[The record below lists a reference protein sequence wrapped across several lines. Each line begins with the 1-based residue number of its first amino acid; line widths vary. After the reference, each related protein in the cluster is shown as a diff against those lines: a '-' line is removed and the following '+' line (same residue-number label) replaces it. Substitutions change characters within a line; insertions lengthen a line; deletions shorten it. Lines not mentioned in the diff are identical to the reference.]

1 MHYQAL
7 LFCPDDKTAR
17 VVSQVLSELDFQV
30 ECCNE
35 PFAAVKKLMA
45 RHFDA
50 IVVDCE
56 NEQNAT
62 LLFKSARNS
71 GSNASALSVAVVE
84 GQAGV
89 AKAFRIGANLVLT
102 RPINVEQ
109 SKGTLRV
116 ARGLLRKAEAA
127 KPAATAPDPSTR
139 IAEPSA
145 AQPFTSAPS
154 VMPSGPSQQVP
165 IPAASASGF
174 ELEAEPDVKPDAAE
188 ATLLEYMP
196 DVPTSPAQTVS
207 SDAPKEFPWQPVSKR
222 SLEPIAPALPSV
234 TEAAGKAAPE
244 LAISSKAAPVPT
256 AGAAA
261 APAPA
266 KEVADPEIVPFES
279 KPIWPARREADF
291 EINST
296 SGRSQTEAPVFSSLS
311 GIEAQQE
318 SGAGGATRKF
328 VFVLLAAGLVIG
340 GYFGWSKMHA
350 GSHPAVVQ
358 EPSAVVRPAPSVM
371 PPAPP
376 PPEEQSASTPPKQ
389 VEVSESPAQ
398 QPEEVSVDPNPK
410 PARAKPTPAIINTA
424 PASKEP
430 VPAKPQPI
438 VVKNDFYRQTKWEAA
453 LPPAPAPLSIA
464 SAPNDQALT
473 SIVAA
478 PVHVPNPVK
487 ETLKVSQGVSQGL
500 LVKRVQPVYPP
511 QARQMHLEGTVQL
524 LASIR
529 KDGSISGVKQVSG
542 DAILGRAAIDAV
554 RQWKYKP
561 YFLNGEPVEIQ
572 TQITVNFKLP

>member
-17 VVSQVLSELDFQV
+17 IVSQVLSELDFQV

-45 RHFDA
+45 QHFDA
-50 IVVDCE
+50 IIVDCE

-127 KPAATAPDPSTR
+127 KPVATPPDPSTR
-139 IAEPSA
+139 IAESSV
-145 AQPFTSAPS
+145 AQPFSPPPSIIPSAPS
-154 VMPSGPSQQVP
+154 QVAP
-165 IPAASASGF
+165 TPTASASGF
-174 ELEAEPDVKPDAAE
+174 EVEPEPDVKPDAAE

-196 DVPTSPAQTVS
+196 DVPTSPAQTLS
-207 SDAPKEFPWQPVSKR
+207 SDVPKEFPWQTVSKR
-222 SLEPIAPALPSV
+222 GLEPIASALPPAA
-234 TEAAGKAAPE
+234 EAAEKLDPE
-244 LAISSKAAPVPT
+244 LGAASKATPVPT

-279 KPIWPARREADF
+279 KPIWPARPEADF
-291 EINST
+291 EINSA
-296 SGRSQTEAPVFSSLS
+296 SARLQSEAPVFSSLS

-318 SGAGGATRKF
+318 SGAGGATKKF
-328 VFVLLAAGLVIG
+328 VFVLLAASLVIG

-350 GSHPAVVQ
+350 GSQPAVVQ

-376 PPEEQSASTPPKQ
+376 PPEEQSAPTPPNQ

-398 QPEEVSVDPNPK
+398 QPEEISVDPNPK
-410 PARAKPTPAIINTA
+410 PAHAKPTPATINAA
-424 PASKEP
+424 PTSKEP

-438 VVKNDFYRQTKWEAA
+438 VVKNDFSRQTKWEAA

-524 LASIR
+524 LASIH
-529 KDGSISGVKQVSG
+529 KDGSISGIKQLSG
-542 DAILGRAAIDAV
+542 DTILGRAAIDAV

>member
-1 MHYQAL
+1 
-7 LFCPDDKTAR
+7 
-17 VVSQVLSELDFQV
+17 
-30 ECCNE
+30 
-35 PFAAVKKLMA
+35 
-45 RHFDA
+45 
-50 IVVDCE
+50 
-56 NEQNAT
+56 
-62 LLFKSARNS
+62 
-71 GSNASALSVAVVE
+71 
-84 GQAGV
+84 
-89 AKAFRIGANLVLT
+89 
-102 RPINVEQ
+102 
-109 SKGTLRV
+109 
-116 ARGLLRKAEAA
+116 LRKAEAA

-165 IPAASASGF
+165 IPTASASGF

-207 SDAPKEFPWQPVSKR
+207 SHAPKEFPWQPISKPG
-222 SLEPIAPALPSV
+222 LESVASALPSLA
-234 TEAAGKAAPE
+234 EATRRAEPQ
-244 LAISSKAAPVPT
+244 SDTTSKVAPVPT
-256 AGAAA
+256 GGAAA

-279 KPIWPARREADF
+279 KPIWPARPEADF

-296 SGRSQTEAPVFSSLS
+296 SGRSRTEAPVFSSLS

-318 SGAGGATRKF
+318 SGSGGATRKF

-371 PPAPP
+371 PPAPL

-424 PASKEP
+424 PASKES

-438 VVKNDFYRQTKWEAA
+438 VVKNDFSRQTKWEAA

-524 LASIR
+524 LAGIR
-529 KDGSISGVKQVSG
+529 KDGSISGIKQLSG
-542 DAILGRAAIDAV
+542 DSILGRAAVDAV